1 MQEFVKGS
9 LPNIMFIG
17 GLIAIGLGLGIE
29 FKIVE
34 VKGQLTRGS
43 RFGAISVGAILIAVS
58 VFLYIR
64 PLETASTPPAPAQ
77 PDVVQAN
84 LAPIGPVSQ
93 PLPETTEQPAS
104 APVVVE
110 QSQAAPTVS
119 PPDVPAEQPQA
130 APTVSPPDVPVEP
143 SQPLPAADVSS
154 NTVASDVTVP
164 DLRDMNVKE
173 AEKLLR
179 VLGLQL
185 GQPYAT
191 CDQIQASGAAAV
203 RVKKGHLV
211 CQSALPSSLIPPG
224 STIDYVVFDDKPPRR
239 P

>member
-43 RFGAISVGAILIAVS
+43 RFGAIGVGAILIVVS

-64 PLETASTPPAPAQ
+64 PLETASMPPAPAQ
-77 PDVVQAN
+77 PEVVQAN
-84 LAPIGPVSQ
+84 LVPVEPVSQ
-93 PLPETTEQPAS
+93 PLPHITEQPAS
-104 APVVVE
+104 APVVG
-110 QSQAAPTVS
+110 
-119 PPDVPAEQPQA
+119 EQPQA

-143 SQPLPAADVSS
+143 SQSLPAADVSS

-164 DLRDMNVKE
+164 DLRDMNVKD

-203 RVKKGHLV
+203 RVKKGHIV
-211 CQSALPSSLIPPG
+211 CQSALPASLIPPG
-224 STIDYVVFDDKPPRR
+224 SAIDYVVFDNKPPKK

>member
-43 RFGAISVGAILIAVS
+43 RFGAIAVGAILIAVS

-64 PLETASTPPAPAQ
+64 PLETASTPPVPIQ

-84 LAPIGPVSQ
+84 LTVVDPGSQ
-93 PLPETTEQPAS
+93 PLPEITEQLVS
-104 APVVVE
+104 APAAE
-110 QSQAAPTVS
+110 NQAQAIPTV
-119 PPDVPAEQPQA
+119 
-130 APTVSPPDVPVEP
+130 APLGP
-143 SQPLPAADVSS
+143 SQPLEAAAVLS
-154 NTVASDVTVP
+154 NTVTSGVTVP

-173 AEKLLR
+173 AEKLLS

-185 GQPYAT
+185 GQSYAT
-191 CDQIQASGAAAV
+191 CDQIQASDAAAV
-203 RVKKGHLV
+203 RVKKGHIV
-211 CQSALPSSLIPPG
+211 CQSALPASLIPPG

>member
-34 VKGQLTRGS
+34 VKGQLTRSG
-43 RFGAISVGAILIAVS
+43 RFGAIGVGVILIAVS

-64 PLETASTPPAPAQ
+64 PLETASVPPAPAQ
-77 PDVVQAN
+77 PEIVQAN
-84 LAPIGPVSQ
+84 LAPAAPVTQS
-93 PLPETTEQPAS
+93 LPEPTEQPAS
-104 APVVVE
+104 APVAE
-110 QSQAAPTVS
+110 
-119 PPDVPAEQPQA
+119 EQPQA
-130 APTVSPPDVPVEP
+130 APPVASPDVPVEP
-143 SQPLPAADVSS
+143 SQPPPAADGSS
-154 NTVASDVTVP
+154 NTVPSGVTVP

-191 CDQIQASGAAAV
+191 CDQIQASDAAAV
-203 RVKKGHLV
+203 RVKKGHIV
-211 CQSALPSSLIPPG
+211 CQSALPASLIPPG
-224 STIDYVVFDDKPPRR
+224 STIDYVVFDDKPPKR